1 MKTEKQIKEVLKDCI
16 KYINQAK
23 TYGLVEDDLI
33 GNINEILNDD
43 INLCEQQEQKID
55 YLENKNMAY
64 FDFII
69 DIKTK
74 LFNKEYIKA
83 ETELANVI
91 FNGINVDGYEQ

>member
-1 MKTEKQIKEVLKDCI
+1 MALIK
-16 KYINQAK
+16 KYDTFIFF
-23 TYGLVEDDLI
+23 
-33 GNINEILNDD
+33 NELELLEIRLNILNDFVD
-43 INLCEQQEQKID
+43 YFILVESTKTFTGLD
-55 YLENKNMAY
+55 KPLYYLENKNMAY